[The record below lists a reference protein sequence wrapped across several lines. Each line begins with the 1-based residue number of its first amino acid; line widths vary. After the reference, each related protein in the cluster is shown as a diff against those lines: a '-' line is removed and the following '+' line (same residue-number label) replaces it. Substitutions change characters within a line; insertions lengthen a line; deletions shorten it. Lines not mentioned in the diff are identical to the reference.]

1 MAHEEI
7 DSFVRHFKSLLSAGH
22 NATTLNV
29 ECKLGEVNVALSC
42 KVDCKQFISV
52 QTTLSLNN
60 H

>member
-22 NATTLNV
+22 NATLNV

-42 KVDCKQFISV
+42 KVGRINA
-52 QTTLSLNN
+52 TNIL
-60 H
+60 